1 MSNETVTPDAT
12 EAAEPTRRA
21 MSRLRKLAIGVAA
34 FVVLVL
40 AAVATFGWAIG
51 RRALPETSGE
61 ARIEGL
67 SADVRVLRDQQ
78 GVPHIYADQATD
90 LFRAQGYVHAQDR
103 FFEMDFRRHVT
114 AGRLAELVGGA
125 ESAIAAD
132 KLIRTFGWR
141 RVAEQ
146 ELDLL
151 TPETQDYLRAYADG
165 VNAYLAERSPTELAV
180 EYTVLGATVDIGKP
194 EPWDPVDSLA
204 WLKAMAWDLRSNYND
219 ELDRALA
226 YSTLGD
232 VDQVAQLFPAYGTTG
247 NRSILPAPATQPG
260 TGTGS
265 GDGTNQEG
273 AGSEGATQG
282 GTEADGAGS
291 NDTGTENAAGEART
305 EQASA
310 TTGPSSDS
318 LDGVLLDKSVRDAV
332 AATQRALAAVPEQ
345 IARGEGT
352 GSNSWVVS
360 GRYTESGQP
369 LLANDPHLSLQ
380 APAIW
385 HQVGLHCT
393 TVTAAC
399 PFDTAGF
406 GFSGFPGVVIGH
418 NADLAWGLTNM
429 GADVT
434 DFFIE
439 RVRGDTYKRGDQWVD
454 LETRE
459 ETIRVNGGSPVDITV
474 RSTVHGP
481 LISDV
486 LDDDKA
492 GADRMDALAQS
503 PTEEGTELGDY
514 AISLQW
520 TALEP
525 GRTADAIFAFDT
537 ARNAEDMRR
546 AAALFD
552 VPAQNIVYATT
563 DGHIGY
569 QAPGRIPL
577 RAQIPGPVSSDGSW
591 PRPGWDARYDWTG
604 YVKPENMP
612 RVQDPDEGF
621 IVAANQAVRPGGSG
635 PFLTRDWDYGY
646 RSQRIRTLLTEQIDS
661 GRPFKVDDMAAI
673 QNDDWSPFAD
683 LLVRVL
689 LEIELDEGYDSDGQA
704 LLRDWDRTM
713 DRDSAAAAYFA
724 AVWQNLLRLTFQ
736 DELPETMWPSGG
748 DRWLAVVQNILEEK
762 NHAFWDDKTTVS
774 VRENRDEILTQALKS
789 ARQDMTVEISKDP
802 GDWSWGVLHQL
813 ELEHPTLGGEG
824 VPSLVRSYMNPA
836 PRAVS
841 GGTSIVNATSWDAA
855 SGSYTVTSGPSMRM
869 VVDLGDLD
877 ASTWVTVTGVSG
889 HPASKHY
896 DDQIGKWA
904 DGETFA
910 WPFTLEAVEAV
921 VEDELTLKP

>member
-1 MSNETVTPDAT
+1 
-12 EAAEPTRRA
+12 
-21 MSRLRKLAIGVAA
+21 MSRLRKLAIGTAVV
-34 FVVLVL
+34 VVLVL
-40 AAVATFGWAIG
+40 AAVTTFGWAIG
-51 RRALPETSGE
+51 RRALPSTSGE
-61 ARIEGL
+61 VQVEGL
-67 SADVRVLRDQQ
+67 TADVRVLRDQQ

-114 AGRLAELVGGA
+114 AGRLAELVGEQ
-125 ESAIAAD
+125 ESAISAD

-141 RVAEQ
+141 QVAEQ

-151 TPETQDYLRAYADG
+151 TPETQEYLRAYADG
-165 VNAYLAERSPTELAV
+165 VNAYIADRSPSELGV
-180 EYTVLGATVDIGKP
+180 EYTVLGATVEVESP

-219 ELDRALA
+219 ELDRAIA
-226 YSTLGD
+226 YSALD
-232 VDQVAQLFPAYGTTG
+232 DPSRVAQLFPDYGTAG
-247 NRSILPAPATQPG
+247 NRPILTAPAQPGAGSGEQTGAEGPGTDG
-260 TGTGS
+260 TGT
-265 GDGTNQEG
+265 
-273 AGSEGATQG
+273 EGAT
-282 GTEADGAGS
+282 TEG
-291 NDTGTENAAGEART
+291 TGTDDASGETGT

-310 TTGPSSDS
+310 GTGTTSDTVN
-318 LDGVLLDKSVRDAV
+318 GMFRDKALRDAL
-332 AATQRALAAVPEQ
+332 AATQKALAAVPEQ
-345 IARGEGT
+345 IARGDEGT

-360 GRYTESGQP
+360 GQYTESGRP

-380 APAIW
+380 APGIW
-385 HQVGLHCT
+385 HQVGLHCN
-393 TVTAAC
+393 TVSDSC

-439 RVRGDTYKRGDQWVD
+439 RVRGDTYKRGDQWID

-459 ETIRVNGGSPVDITV
+459 ETIRVSGGSPVDLTV

-492 GADRMDALAQS
+492 GAASMDALVQS
-503 PTEEGTELGDY
+503 PTQEGTELGDY

-525 GRTADAIFAFDT
+525 GRTADAVFAFDT
-537 ARNAEDMRR
+537 ARNAEDIRE

-569 QAPGRIPL
+569 QAPGRVPL
-577 RAQIPGPVSSDGSW
+577 RADVPGPVSSDGSW

-612 RVQDPDEGF
+612 RAQDPGEGF
-621 IVAANQAVRPGGSG
+621 IVAANQAVLPGGSG
-635 PFLTRDWDYGY
+635 PRLARDWDYGF
-646 RSQRIRTLLTEQIDS
+646 RSERIRTLLTEQIDS
-661 GRPFKVDDMAAI
+661 GRRFTAEDMAAI
-673 QNDDWSPFAD
+673 QNDDWSAFAD
-683 LLVRVL
+683 LLVGVL
-689 LEIELDEGYDSDGQA
+689 LEIELEDDYDADGQR

-713 DRDSAAAAYFA
+713 DKDSAAAAYFA
-724 AVWQNLLRLTFQ
+724 AVWQNLLRATFQ
-736 DELPETMWPSGG
+736 DELPESMWPAGG
-748 DRWLAVVQNILEEK
+748 DRWLAVVQGMLDDEN
-762 NHAFWDDKTTVS
+762 NAFWDDKTTVS
-774 VRENRDEILTQALKS
+774 VRESRNEILTQALKS

-802 GDWSWGVLHQL
+802 GDWSWGMLHQL
-813 ELEHPTLGGEG
+813 ELEHSALGGEG
-824 VPSLVRSYMNPA
+824 VPSLIRTYMNPS
-836 PRAVS
+836 PHPVS

-855 SGSYTVTSGPSMRM
+855 SGSYSVTSGPSMRM
-869 VVDLGDLD
+869 VVDLADLD

-889 HPASKHY
+889 HPASNHY
-896 DDQIGKWA
+896 DDQIDEWA
-904 DGETFA
+904 NGETFA
-910 WPFTLEAVEAV
+910 WPFTREAVEAV
-921 VEDELTLKP
+921 TEDELTLTP